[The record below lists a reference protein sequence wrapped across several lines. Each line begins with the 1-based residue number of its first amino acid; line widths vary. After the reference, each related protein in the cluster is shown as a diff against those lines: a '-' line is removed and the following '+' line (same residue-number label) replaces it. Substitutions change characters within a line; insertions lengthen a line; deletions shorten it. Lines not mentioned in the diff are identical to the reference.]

1 MFIVKNS
8 VTLKTILIIVY
19 FFLLP
24 CQYYAFGS
32 TVRLV
37 PLADDNISESGLKY
51 ALVGEDLDG
60 LGSVEVT
67 LRYPSGMYDNVQ
79 VVFDDTLQSGSSVAQ
94 ANTNSPD
101 SVRIGIINA
110 GGFTNLSRELAYISF
125 ENLQENVHPF
135 RLSGSV
141 VVTDLNGKKV
151 DSNILIEQDDEEVTE
166 IREEDEVVDAVMPLD
181 SNIPEVIYKTP
192 SAKRPRTYH
201 SNIRPGETDQGKK
214 KINLETDE
222 NSDSIKGYKPRAFY
236 KNKQKNRHALK
247 KSTSPQITKK
257 SSNISKKRPVEYE
270 IQKDKEK
277 SGIYV
282 ISIDLP
288 REKLNFVLVNGE
300 IINLVQVDKKVNLK
314 IIAENECTLYI
325 FTDTI
330 VRIALDDYNKGNR
343 YNSL

>member
-1 MFIVKNS
+1 MKNS
-8 VTLKTILIIVY
+8 FALTTFLIIVC
-19 FFLLP
+19 FLLLP
-24 CQYYAFGS
+24 CRYCAFGS

-37 PLADDNISESGLKY
+37 PLAHGNISGSGLKY

-79 VVFDDTLQSGSSVAQ
+79 VVFDDALQSGSGVAQ

-125 ENLQENVHPF
+125 EDLQENVHPF

-141 VVTDLNGKKV
+141 VVTDLHGKKV
-151 DSNILIEQDDEEVTE
+151 DSNILIEQGDEEVAE
-166 IREEDEVVDAVMPLD
+166 IREEDEVVDAGMPAD
-181 SNIPEVIYKTP
+181 GNMPEVIDKTP
-192 SAKRPRTYH
+192 LSKYPRAYH
-201 SNIRPGETDQGKK
+201 SKSRPDEAGQGKNK
-214 KINLETDE
+214 KNLVVDK
-222 NSDSIKGYKPRAFY
+222 NIDSIEGYKPRSYY
-236 KNKQKNRHALK
+236 KDKQKNGRTLN
-247 KSTSPQITKK
+247 KSIVPQIKEK
-257 SSNISKKRPVEYE
+257 SSKISKNKPVEYE

-282 ISIDLP
+282 ITIDLP

-300 IINLVQVDKKVNLK
+300 MINLVQVDKRVNLK
-314 IIAENECTLYI
+314 IMAENECTLYI

-343 YNSL
+343 YNTL